1 MKLAYRY
8 LLNHFLSTN
17 LSLFVVLFLIVS
29 MVFFIQLARMT
40 ASIEIS
46 LIDFFKLYS
55 FMIPRILIFTLPLSF
70 FIALTLTLFR
80 LSREN
85 ESIVYFTLGFSPRL
99 MANFF
104 LKVAFL
110 FSAFM
115 LVISL
120 IFIPV
125 AYALQ
130 SNFIDFKKTQA
141 KLNIKTGEFGQKILD
156 WLIFVESEDNGLYK
170 NIIMYH
176 PLNTDTPLTTNK
188 EQFITA
194 QSARLSLDEQS
205 LSFTLYNGSAYNF
218 EQNNT
223 WFVTHFDDI
232 KFNFF
237 LLGLD
242 ERNKNFYEYWSGIN
256 SNEKRAKEFVIYALI
271 SLFPLATTLFALS
284 FGLVTYRYEK
294 GFAYLG
300 IFAVIAL
307 YFGALSVFYQPPL
320 IAVGVI
326 FASFFVLSFVYFG
339 RKILRRY

>member
-1 MKLAYRY
+1 MKIAYRY

-17 LSLFVVLFLIVS
+17 LSLFLVLFLIVS

-46 LIDFFKLYS
+46 LADFFKLYS

-70 FIALTLTLFR
+70 FISLTLTLYR

-99 MANFF
+99 MARFF
-104 LKVAFL
+104 LTIATL
-110 FSAFM
+110 FSACM

-130 SNFIDFKKTQA
+130 KNFIDFKKTEA

-156 WLIFVESEDNGLYK
+156 WLIFVESEYNGLYQ

-176 PLNTDTPLTTNK
+176 PLNSSGSATTNK
-188 EQFITA
+188 EQFI
-194 QSARLSLDEQS
+194 SAKSAKLDLDEQS
-205 LSFTLYNGSAYNF
+205 LSFTLYKGSAYSF

-223 WFVTHFDDI
+223 WIVTHFDDI

-242 ERNKNFYEYWSGIN
+242 EQNKNFYEYWSEIN

-271 SLFPLATTLFALS
+271 SLFPLASTLFALS

-294 GFAYLG
+294 GFAYFG

-307 YFGALSVFYQPPL
+307 YFGALTLFYQPPL
-320 IAVGVI
+320 IAVGAI
-326 FASFFVLSFVYFG
+326 FMGFAVVSFVYFR